1 MRFVTGILLLVPL
14 IAIAETAYVTDNL
27 RLRLY
32 ADAELSSVIDTLES
46 GDAFEV
52 LSRNSQTA
60 LVELPDGRQGYLS
73 AGYIVYEKPA
83 RLVVEETAAEVAR
96 LTAQLD
102 ELEAAFAE
110 PAATLDRLKAENAE
124 LTASLAAATERAE
137 ALEAENAALDRRQAQ
152 YRYSLPYTWV
162 GGAILV
168 CLIAGLLLG
177 LWWADRQSRRRHGGI
192 RVY

>member
-1 MRFVTGILLLVPL
+1 MRFLTGILLFVPL
-14 IAIAETAYVTDNL
+14 IAVAETAYVTDNL

-73 AGYIVYEKPA
+73 AGYIVDEKPA
-83 RLVVEETAAEVAR
+83 KLIVEETAAEVAR
-96 LTAQLD
+96 LTSELD

-124 LTASLAAATERAE
+124 LAASLAAATNLAE
-137 ALEAENAALDRRQAQ
+137 GLQAEKADLDRRQAQ

-162 GGAILV
+162 GGAIV
-168 CLIAGLLLG
+168 VTLIAGLLLG
-177 LWWADRQSRRRHGGI
+177 LWWADRQNRRRHGGI
-192 RVY
+192 RVV